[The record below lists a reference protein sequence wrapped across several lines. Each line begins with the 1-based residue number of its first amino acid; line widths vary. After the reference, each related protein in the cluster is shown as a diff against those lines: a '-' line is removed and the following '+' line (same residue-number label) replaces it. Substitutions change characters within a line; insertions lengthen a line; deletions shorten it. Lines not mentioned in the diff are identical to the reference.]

1 MIYYAHTKYIKYLNI
16 ENIKQPSSWYNGVM
30 KTRTM
35 NARASIIRNGKHQS
49 HTFIGLGPVVN
60 LVMIMVI
67 PIFTGIIQIETLAIL
82 PFGTPEI

>member
-1 MIYYAHTKYIKYLNI
+1 
-16 ENIKQPSSWYNGVM
+16 M
-30 KTRTM
+30 KTRTI

-49 HTFIGLGPVVN
+49 HTFMGLGPVVN

-82 PFGTPEI
+82 PFGTPAIEQENC

>member
-1 MIYYAHTKYIKYLNI
+1 
-16 ENIKQPSSWYNGVM
+16 M
-30 KTRTM
+30 KTRTI

-49 HTFIGLGPVVN
+49 HTFMGLGPVVN

-82 PFGTPEI
+82 PFGTPEMEQENC